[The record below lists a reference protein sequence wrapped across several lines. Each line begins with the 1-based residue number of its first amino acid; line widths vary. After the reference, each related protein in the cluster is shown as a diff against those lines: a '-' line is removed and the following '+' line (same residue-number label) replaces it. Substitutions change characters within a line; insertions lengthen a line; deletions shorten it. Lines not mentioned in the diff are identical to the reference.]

1 MRRYKRTAFV
11 ATAAMASA
19 LAFAAI
25 SMAGSRVNCQ
35 PGDACQTAT
44 VTWTDKGKAEKSG
57 TPGSLRTAY
66 ANTDDPSTSSPIPP
80 KLNNLRQELSN
91 GIGVF
96 QNEFPL
102 CTASLEGLTADQAQA
117 TCGNTAPKD
126 QNALVGTASATV
138 QIGTVVVEAV
148 GLAFNGPGEL
158 TVFIRADA
166 LNVTTIIHC
175 ALSQNASAPTYKH
188 VFNCPVPPLAGGA
201 GAVTSVDFTFE
212 RIEVKKKGKTAD
224 ASKKKKKKKKKT
236 ISLLRG
242 KCPSS
247 GQYENQTTF
256 TYDDHE
262 TIVLQ
267 TNQPC

>member
-1 MRRYKRTAFV
+1 MRGHKRIAFAV
-11 ATAAMASA
+11 AAAMASA

-25 SMAGSRVNCQ
+25 STAAPRVNCQ

-57 TPGSLRTAY
+57 TPGSLRTQY

-80 KLNNLRQELSN
+80 RLNTLRQELSS
-91 GIGVF
+91 GIVLD
-96 QNEFPL
+96 QSLFPV
-102 CTASLEGLTADQAQA
+102 CTTSLEGLTADQAQA
-117 TCGNTAPKD
+117 ACGNTAAKS

-138 QIGTVVVEAV
+138 QIGTVVVEAT

-175 ALSQNASAPTYKH
+175 ALSTGAAPYKQ

-212 RIEVKKKGKTAD
+212 RIEVKKKGKSAA
-224 ASKKKKKKKKKT
+224 ASKKKKKKKKT
-236 ISLLRG
+236 LSLLRG

-262 TIVLQ
+262 TIVLSS
-267 TNQPC
+267 NQPC